1 MNSKQSKSFSGFL
14 YAFMGII
21 AVAFGVLVWSGIQIE
36 KVTPVD
42 NVAQP
47 N

>member
-14 YAFMGII
+14 FAFIAII
-21 AVAFGVLVWSGIQIE
+21 AVAFGILVWSGPPDR
-36 KVTPVD
+36 KVAPVD
-42 NVAQP
+42 NVAVP

>member
-1 MNSKQSKSFSGFL
+1 MNLQQKKSFSGFL
-14 YAFMGII
+14 FAFIAII
-21 AVAFGVLVWSGIQIE
+21 AVGFSILVWVGLREDAIA
-36 KVTPVD
+36 PVD